1 MHPQV
6 ETCPIRVGYL
16 DPNARHRCSAVTQAK
31 APQDNLV
38 SSPKSTEKPTG
49 IPRQVTSASH
59 PHSWTRD
66 PGTPRPHPTAF
77 QPDPQPT
84 ATSGLSPSHPSELW
98 RGGRG
103 SCMCRAVYGQQV
115 GENLWVLNVG
125 GHQGKEVTCCHCPI
139 SWATLGAQ
147 RLLQPGVGAGQHHNL
162 RALGS
167 HGLVV
172 SLQVGA
178 PGAGHLAEPGKE
190 QRCTRWA

>member
-1 MHPQV
+1 M
-6 ETCPIRVGYL
+6 G
-16 DPNARHRCSAVTQAK
+16 NK
-31 APQDNLV
+31 
-38 SSPKSTEKPTG
+38 
-49 IPRQVTSASH
+49 
-59 PHSWTRD
+59 
-66 PGTPRPHPTAF
+66 
-77 QPDPQPT
+77 
-84 ATSGLSPSHPSELW
+84 
-98 RGGRG
+98 
-103 SCMCRAVYGQQV
+103 V

-139 SWATLGAQ
+139 SWAILGAQ

-178 PGAGHLAEPGKE
+178 PRAGHLAEPGKE